1 MMLLAVLSGFLLAFT
16 VPALR
21 RWAGQHIGWLL
32 AILPASLTVYFASL
46 VPAISDGEKLLIE
59 YQWMPGL
66 DISLDFMVDGL
77 SLVFALL
84 ISGIGTF
91 ILIYAGSYL
100 KGHKD
105 LGRFYVIMLSF
116 MASMLGLVLS
126 DNLIAF
132 FVFWELTSIT
142 SYMLIGF
149 NHEDEEARKCALQGL
164 FVTAGG
170 GLVLMAG
177 LILLG
182 FMTGSYSF
190 AEILASDLQ
199 IHEHAFYTA
208 ATVCI
213 LIGAFTKSA
222 QVPFH
227 FWLPNA
233 MAAPTPVSAYLHSAT
248 MVKAG
253 VYLLARLNPSMG
265 GDALWSGSLM
275 LFGSATMLTGAYLAF
290 SSTGIKK
297 VLAYSTV
304 MALGT
309 LTMLIG
315 VGTELAITAFICFL
329 LAHSLYKGALFML
342 AGALDHETG
351 TKDITKMGGLR
362 QSMPLTAAITCL
374 AALSLAGLPPLFGF
388 VAKELMLE
396 SLLKA
401 PLWSTGLLV
410 MTVASAIL
418 VVAVAGLVAIKPFFG
433 EVRRTP
439 KQPHEAPFGMLVGP
453 AVLSLLALIFG
464 VVPFVPAGIVLDAS
478 ISSVY
483 GGSVQTALA
492 LWHGINIPL
501 MLSGSSLLI
510 GSLLFYKWQRLQPN
524 LYAINTAASR
534 VGPEA
539 GYFRFM
545 LGITQVAD
553 WQTRLL
559 QNGVLGIYLL
569 VLVLVTFGLTGYA
582 LFTREGLHLDFDF
595 SDGYFYEF
603 GIALLLIASTIF
615 ACATKSRL
623 GSVASVGVLGFGVAL
638 IFIHFSAPDLG
649 ITQLL
654 VETLTV
660 ILLVLVLFKLPP
672 FVNLSSPWER
682 YRDLTVAVFAGM
694 VMTLLILAVLDIQYF
709 DSISSYYIENSA
721 GLAFGKNI
729 VNVILVDF
737 RQLDTLGEIFV
748 LALAAV
754 GVYSML
760 KLKAED
766 QNKP

>member
-1 MMLLAVLSGFLLAFT
+1 MMLLAVLSGFLLAVA
-16 VPALR
+16 VPALYR
-21 RWAGQHIGWLL
+21 LTGSYIGWVLSL
-32 AILPASLTVYFASL
+32 LPALLTAYFASL
-46 VPAISDGEKLLIE
+46 VPAISGGDSLLIQN
-59 YQWMPGL
+59 QWMPGL
-66 DISLDFMVDGL
+66 GVSLDFMVDGL

-84 ISGIGTF
+84 ISVIGTF
-91 ILIYAGSYL
+91 ILIFAGSYL
-100 KGHKD
+100 KGHQD
-105 LGRFYVIMLSF
+105 LVRFYVVMLSF

-126 DNLIAF
+126 DNLITF

-149 NHEDEEARKCALQGL
+149 NHEDAEARKCALQGL

-177 LILLG
+177 LILLI
-182 FMTGSYSF
+182 FITGSYSF
-190 AEILASDLQ
+190 SEILASDLA
-199 IHEHAFYTA
+199 IHEHGYYTA
-208 ATVCI
+208 AAICI

-253 VYLLARLNPSMG
+253 VYMLARLNSSMDG
-265 GDALWSGSLM
+265 GALWSYSLM
-275 LFGSATMLTGAYLAF
+275 FFGAATMLTGAYLAF

-315 VGTELAITAFICFL
+315 IGTEKAIIAFVCVL
-329 LAHSLYKGALFML
+329 VAHSLYKGALFML

-351 TKDITKMGGLR
+351 TKDITKMGGLWR
-362 QSMPLTAAITCL
+362 SMPRTAVIAGL
-374 AALSLAGLPPLFGF
+374 AAMSLAGLPPLFGF
-388 VAKELMLE
+388 VAKELMFE
-396 SLLKA
+396 SVLSS
-401 PLWSTGLLV
+401 PVWSWGLLAAA
-410 MTVASAIL
+410 VASSIL
-418 VVAVAGLVAIKPFFG
+418 VVAVAGLVFVKPFFG
-433 EVRRTP
+433 PVQTTP
-439 KQPHEAPFGMLVGP
+439 KQPHDAPLAMLLGP
-453 AVLSLLALIFG
+453 AVLTLLALIFG
-464 VVPFVPAGIVLDAS
+464 VAPFLPAPFVLDAAV
-478 ISSVY
+478 SSVY
-483 GGSVQTALA
+483 GSGVQTALA
-492 LWHGINIPL
+492 LWHGVNVPL
-501 MLSGSSLLI
+501 MLSGVSLLA
-510 GSLLFYKWQRLQPN
+510 GSLLFIAWQRLHPA
-524 LYAINTAASR
+524 LYAINAAGSR

-545 LGITQVAD
+545 LGITQVAS
-553 WQTRLL
+553 WQTRVL

-569 VLVLVTFGLTGYA
+569 ILVLVTFGLTGYT
-582 LFTREGLHLDFDF
+582 LFTRHGFHLDFDF
-595 SDGYFYEF
+595 SNGYFYEF
-603 GIALLLIASTIF
+603 GIALLIVAATVFASVTR
-615 ACATKSRL
+615 SRL

-660 ILLVLVLFKLPP
+660 ILLVLVLFKLPA

-682 YRDLTVAVFAGM
+682 YRDLTVAVFAGAI
-694 VMTLLILAVLDIQYF
+694 MTLLMLAALDIQYF
-709 DSISSYYIENSA
+709 DSISSYYIENSY

-748 LALAAV
+748 LGLAAM
-754 GVYSML
+754 GVYSMV
-760 KLKAED
+760 KLRAED
-766 QNKP
+766 QHKP

>member
-1 MMLLAVLSGFLLAFT
+1 MMLLAVLSGFLLAVA
-16 VPALR
+16 VPALYR
-21 RWAGQHIGWLL
+21 VTGNYIGWVL
-32 AILPASLTVYFASL
+32 ALLPALLTAYFASL
-46 VPAISDGEKLLIE
+46 IPAISDGGNLLIE
-59 YQWMPGL
+59 NQWMPGL
-66 DISLDFMVDGL
+66 GISLNFMVDGL
-77 SLVFALL
+77 ALVFALL

-100 KGHKD
+100 RGHKD
-105 LGRFYVIMLSF
+105 LARFYVIILSF

-126 DNLIAF
+126 DNLITF

-142 SYMLIGF
+142 SYLLIGF
-149 NHEDEEARKCALQGL
+149 NHEDTEARKCALQGL
-164 FVTAGG
+164 LVTAAG

-177 LILLG
+177 LILLI
-182 FMTGSYSF
+182 FITGSYSF
-190 AEILASDLQ
+190 SDILASDLP
-199 IHEHAFYTA
+199 IHEHGYYTA
-208 ATVCI
+208 AAVCI

-253 VYLLARLNPSMG
+253 VYLLARLNASMG
-265 GDALWSGSLM
+265 EDALWSYSLM
-275 LFGSATMLTGAYLAF
+275 FFGAATMLTGAYLAF

-315 VGTELAITAFICFL
+315 VGTEKAIIAFVCVL
-329 LAHSLYKGALFML
+329 VAHSLYKGALFML

-351 TKDITKMGGLR
+351 TKDITRMGGLWR
-362 QSMPLTAAITCL
+362 SMPRTAIITSL

-388 VAKELMLE
+388 VAKELMFE
-396 SLLKA
+396 SLIRSPA
-401 PLWSTGLLV
+401 WSWGLIAAA
-410 MTVASAIL
+410 VASSIL
-418 VVAVAGLVAIKPFFG
+418 VVAVAGLVFLKPFFG
-433 EVRRTP
+433 PACTTP
-439 KQPHEAPFGMLVGP
+439 KQPHDAPFAMLVGP

-464 VVPFVPAGIVLDAS
+464 VVPFLPATFLLDSAV
-478 ISSVY
+478 SSVY
-483 GGSVQTALA
+483 GSGVQTALA
-492 LWHGINIPL
+492 LWHGVNIPL
-501 MLSGSSLLI
+501 LLSGASLLA
-510 GSLLFYKWQRLQPN
+510 GSLLFASWRRLHPS

-545 LGITQVAD
+545 LGITQIAG

-569 VLVLVTFGLTGYA
+569 ILVLVTFGLTGYT
-582 LFTREGLHLDFDF
+582 LLTRHGFHLDFDF
-595 SDGYFYEF
+595 SNGYFYEF
-603 GIALLLIASTIF
+603 GIALLIVAATVFASVTR
-615 ACATKSRL
+615 SRL

-672 FVNLSSPWER
+672 FVNLSSPLER
-682 YRDLTVAVFAGM
+682 YRDLTVAVFAGAI
-694 VMTLLILAVLDIQYF
+694 MTLLMLAVLDIQYF
-709 DSISSYYIENSA
+709 DSISSYFIDNSY

-748 LALAAV
+748 LGLAAL
-754 GVYSML
+754 GVYSMV
-760 KLKAED
+760 KLRAED
-766 QNKP
+766 QHKS

>member
-1 MMLLAVLSGFLLAFT
+1 MMLLAVLSGFLLAVG
-16 VPALR
+16 VPLFR
-21 RWAGQHIGWLL
+21 RLAGQHIGWFL
-32 AILPASLTVYFASL
+32 ALLPASLTVYFASL
-46 VPAISDGEKLLIE
+46 IPAISNGETLLLE
-59 YQWMPGL
+59 NQWMPGL
-66 DISLDFMVDGL
+66 GITLDFMVDGL

-105 LGRFYVIMLSF
+105 LGRFYAIMLSF

-149 NHEDEEARKCALQGL
+149 NHEDEEARKFALQGL

-170 GLVLMAG
+170 GLVLLAG

-190 AEILASDLQ
+190 TEILASNLA
-199 IHEHAFYTA
+199 IHEHGFYTA

-265 GDALWSGSLM
+265 GDELWSGSLM
-275 LFGSATMLTGAYLAF
+275 LFGAATMLTGAYLAF

-329 LAHSLYKGALFML
+329 LAHSLYKGSLFML

-362 QSMPLTAAITCL
+362 QTMPLTAAISCL

-401 PLWSTGLLV
+401 PFWSTGLIV
-410 MTVASAIL
+410 MAVASAIL

-433 EVRRTP
+433 EVRTTP
-439 KQPHEAPFGMLVGP
+439 KQPHEAPFAMLIGP

-464 VVPFVPAGIVLDAS
+464 VVPFVPASIVLDSAV
-478 ISSVY
+478 SSVF
-483 GGSVQTALA
+483 GRGVQTALA
-492 LWHGINIPL
+492 LWHGVNLPL
-501 MLSGSSLLI
+501 ILSGVSLLTGI
-510 GSLLFYKWQRLQPN
+510 LLFHKWGKLQPS
-524 LYAINTAASR
+524 LHAINSAGSR
-534 VGPEA
+534 AGPEA

-569 VLVLVTFGLTGYA
+569 ILVLVTFGLTGYT
-582 LFTREGLHLDFDF
+582 LFTREGLYLDLDF

-603 GIALLLIASTIF
+603 GIAILLIASAVF
-615 ACATKSRL
+615 ACATRSRL
-623 GSVASVGVLGFGVAL
+623 ASVASVGVLGFGVAL

-660 ILLVLVLFKLPP
+660 ILLVLVLFKLPA

-682 YRDLTVAVFAGM
+682 YRDLAVAVFAGT

-709 DSISSYYIENSA
+709 DSISSYFIENSA
-721 GLAFGKNI
+721 ELAFGKNI

-754 GVYSML
+754 GVYSMI

-766 QNKP
+766 QNKL

>member
-1 MMLLAVLSGFLLAFT
+1 MMLLAVLSGFLLAIAA
-16 VPALR
+16 PALHR
-21 RWAGQHIGWLL
+21 LAGHYIGWVL
-32 AILPASLTVYFASL
+32 ALLPALLTVYFASL
-46 VPAISDGEKLLIE
+46 IPAIRAGESLLIE
-59 YQWMPGL
+59 NPWMPGL
-66 DISLDFMVDGL
+66 GVSLDFMVDGL

-105 LGRFYVIMLSF
+105 LARFYVIMLSF

-126 DNLIAF
+126 DNLVTF

-142 SYMLIGF
+142 SYLLIGF
-149 NHEDEEARKCALQGL
+149 DHENAEARKCALQGL

-177 LILLG
+177 LILLI
-182 FMTGSYSF
+182 FITGSYSF
-190 AEILASDLQ
+190 SDILASDLL
-199 IHEHAFYTA
+199 IHEHGYYTA
-208 ATVCI
+208 AAVCI
-213 LIGAFTKSA
+213 LVGAFTKSA

-253 VYLLARLNPSMG
+253 IYLLARLNSSMG
-265 GDALWSGSLM
+265 GAELWSYSLM
-275 LFGSATMLTGAYLAF
+275 LFGAATMLTGVYLAF

-315 VGTELAITAFICFL
+315 VGTELAATAFICVL
-329 LAHSLYKGALFML
+329 VAHSLYKGALFML

-351 TKDITKMGGLR
+351 TKDITKMGGLCR
-362 QSMPLTAAITCL
+362 RMPRTATITCL

-388 VAKELMLE
+388 VAKELMFE
-396 SLLKA
+396 SLLNS
-401 PLWSTGLLV
+401 PLWSWALV
-410 MTVASAIL
+410 TAAVAASIL
-418 VVAVAGLVAIKPFFG
+418 VVAVAGLVFIKPFFG
-433 EVRRTP
+433 PPRPTP
-439 KQPHEAPFGMLVGP
+439 KQPHDAPIAMLVGP
-453 AVLSLLALIFG
+453 AVLSLIALLFG
-464 VVPFVPAGIVLDAS
+464 LLPFVPEAYLLNAAVTA
-478 ISSVY
+478 VF
-483 GGSVQTALA
+483 GSDVQTSLA
-492 LWHGINIPL
+492 LWHGVNIPL
-501 MLSGSSLLI
+501 LLSGASLLA
-510 GSLLFYKWQRLQPN
+510 GSLLLTTWQRLQPT
-524 LYAINTAASR
+524 LDIINTAASR

-545 LGITQVAD
+545 RGITQVAG

-569 VLVLVTFGLTGYA
+569 ILVLVTFGLTGYT
-582 LFTREGLHLDFDF
+582 LLIRHGLHLSLDF
-595 SDGYFYEF
+595 SDGFFYEF
-603 GIALLLIASTIF
+603 GIALLIVASTVF
-615 ACATKSRL
+615 ASVTRSRL

-660 ILLVLVLFKLPP
+660 ILLVLVLFKLPQ
-672 FVNLSSPWER
+672 FVNFSSPWER
-682 YRDLTVAVFAGM
+682 CRDLAVAVFAGM

-709 DSISSYYIENSA
+709 ESISSYFIDNSYE
-721 GLAFGKNI
+721 LAFGRNI

-748 LALAAV
+748 LGLAAM
-754 GVYSML
+754 GVYAMV

-766 QNKP
+766 QHKP

>member
-1 MMLLAVLSGFLLAFT
+1 MMLLAVLSGFLLAFA

-21 RWAGQHIGWLL
+21 RLAGQRIGWLL
-32 AILPASLTVYFASL
+32 ALLPASLTVYFASL
-46 VPAISDGEKLLIE
+46 IPSISDGQTLLLKN
-59 YQWMPGL
+59 QWMPGL
-66 DISLDFMVDGL
+66 GISLDFMVDGL

-100 KGHKD
+100 KGHRD
-105 LGRFYVIMLSF
+105 LGRFFVIMLSF

-149 NHEDEEARKCALQGL
+149 NHEDEEARRCALQGL
-164 FVTAGG
+164 FITAGG

-182 FMTGSYSF
+182 FITGSYSF
-190 AEILASDLQ
+190 TEILASDLQ
-199 IHEHAFYTA
+199 IHEHGFYTA

-253 VYLLARLNPSMG
+253 IYLLARLNPSMS

-275 LFGSATMLTGAYLAF
+275 LFGAATMLTGAYLAF

-315 VGTELAITAFICFL
+315 VGTELALTAFICFL
-329 LAHSLYKGALFML
+329 LAHSLYKGSLFML

-362 QSMPLTAAITCL
+362 KSMPLTAAITCL

-410 MTVASAIL
+410 MAVASAIL

-464 VVPFVPAGIVLDAS
+464 VVPFVPASIVLDAA

-501 MLSGSSLLI
+501 MLSGTSLLI

-524 LYAINTAASR
+524 LYAINSVGSR
-534 VGPEA
+534 IGPEA

-545 LGITQVAD
+545 LGITQVAN

-569 VLVLVTFGLTGYA
+569 ILVLVTFGLAGYT
-582 LFTREGLHLDFDF
+582 LFIKEGFHLDVDF

-615 ACATKSRL
+615 ACATRSRL

-682 YRDLTVAVFAGM
+682 YRDLAVAVFAGI

-709 DSISSYYIENSA
+709 ESISSYYVENSA

-766 QNKP
+766 QNKS

>member
-1 MMLLAVLSGFLLAFT
+1 MMLLAVLSGFLLAVA
-16 VPALR
+16 VPALYR
-21 RWAGQHIGWLL
+21 VAGKHIGWVL
-32 AILPASLTVYFASL
+32 ALLPALLTAYFVSLI
-46 VPAISDGEKLLIE
+46 PAVSGGETLLIRN
-59 YQWMPGL
+59 QWMPGL
-66 DISLDFMVDGL
+66 GVSLDFMVDGL
-77 SLVFALL
+77 ALVFALL

-100 KGHKD
+100 QGHKD

-126 DNLIAF
+126 DNLITF

-149 NHEDEEARKCALQGL
+149 NHEDAEARKCALQGL

-177 LILLG
+177 LILLI
-182 FMTGSYSF
+182 FITGSYSF
-190 AEILASDLQ
+190 SEILASDLA
-199 IHEHAFYTA
+199 IHDHGYYTA
-208 ATVCI
+208 AAICI

-253 VYLLARLNPSMG
+253 VYLLARLNSSMD
-265 GDALWSGSLM
+265 GDALWSNSLM
-275 LFGSATMLTGAYLAF
+275 FFGAATMLTGAYLAF

-315 VGTELAITAFICFL
+315 IGTEKAIIAFVCVL
-329 LAHSLYKGALFML
+329 VAHSLYKGALFML

-351 TKDITKMGGLR
+351 TKDITKMGGLWR
-362 QSMPLTAAITCL
+362 SMPRTAIITGL

-388 VAKELMLE
+388 VAKELMFE
-396 SLLKA
+396 SVINS
-401 PLWSTGLLV
+401 PVWPWGLL
-410 MTVASAIL
+410 TAAVASSIL
-418 VVAVAGLVAIKPFFG
+418 VVAVAGLVFLKPFFG
-433 EVRRTP
+433 PVRTTP
-439 KQPHEAPFGMLVGP
+439 KQPHDAPVAMLIGP
-453 AVLSLLALIFG
+453 AVLTLLALIFG
-464 VVPFVPAGIVLDAS
+464 VAPFVPAIFVLDATV
-478 ISSVY
+478 SSVY
-483 GGSVQTALA
+483 GTGVTTALA
-492 LWHGINIPL
+492 LWHGVNVPL
-501 MLSGSSLLI
+501 MLSGASLLA
-510 GSLLFYKWQRLQPN
+510 GSLLFITWQRLHPT
-524 LYAINTAASR
+524 LYAVNTAASR
-534 VGPEA
+534 FGPEA

-545 LGITQVAD
+545 LGITQVAS
-553 WQTRLL
+553 WQTRVL

-569 VLVLVTFGLTGYA
+569 ILVLVTFGLTGYT
-582 LFTREGLHLDFDF
+582 LFTRHGFQLDFDF
-595 SDGYFYEF
+595 SNGYFYEF
-603 GIALLLIASTIF
+603 GIALLIVAATVFASVTR
-615 ACATKSRL
+615 SRL

-682 YRDLTVAVFAGM
+682 YRDLSVAIFAGAT
-694 VMTLLILAVLDIQYF
+694 MTLLMLAVLDIQYF
-709 DSISSYYIENSA
+709 DSISSYYIENSY

-748 LALAAV
+748 LGLAAM
-754 GVYSML
+754 GVYSMV
-760 KLKAED
+760 KLRAED
-766 QNKP
+766 QHKP

>member
-1 MMLLAVLSGFLLAFT
+1 MMLLAVLSGFLLAVA
-16 VPALR
+16 VPALYR
-21 RWAGQHIGWLL
+21 VAGRHIGWVL
-32 AILPASLTVYFASL
+32 ALLPALLTAYFASL
-46 VPAISDGEKLLIE
+46 IPAISGGESLLIRN
-59 YQWMPGL
+59 QWMPGL
-66 DISLDFMVDGL
+66 GVSLDFMVDGL

-105 LGRFYVIMLSF
+105 LARFYVVMLSF

-126 DNLIAF
+126 DNLITF

-149 NHEDEEARKCALQGL
+149 NHEDAEARKCALQGL

-177 LILLG
+177 LILLI
-182 FMTGSYSF
+182 FITGSYSF
-190 AEILASDLQ
+190 SEILASDLA
-199 IHEHAFYTA
+199 IHEHGYYTA
-208 ATVCI
+208 AAVCI
-213 LIGAFTKSA
+213 LVGAFTKSA

-253 VYLLARLNPSMG
+253 VYLLARMNSSMD
-265 GDALWSGSLM
+265 GDALWSNSLM
-275 LFGSATMLTGAYLAF
+275 FFGAATMLTGAYLAF

-315 VGTELAITAFICFL
+315 VGTEKAIIAFVCVL
-329 LAHSLYKGALFML
+329 VAHSLYKGALFML

-351 TKDITKMGGLR
+351 TKDITKMGGLWR
-362 QSMPLTAAITCL
+362 SMPRTALITCM

-388 VAKELMLE
+388 VAKELMFE
-396 SLLKA
+396 SVINSPA
-401 PLWSTGLLV
+401 WSWGLLAAA
-410 MTVASAIL
+410 VASSIL
-418 VVAVAGLVAIKPFFG
+418 VVAVAGLVFLKPFFG
-433 EVRRTP
+433 PARTTP
-439 KQPHEAPFGMLVGP
+439 KQPHDAPFAMLIGP
-453 AVLSLLALIFG
+453 AVLTLLALILG
-464 VVPFVPAGIVLDAS
+464 VAPFLPAPLVLDAAV
-478 ISSVY
+478 SSVY
-483 GGSVQTALA
+483 GSGVQTALA
-492 LWHGINIPL
+492 LWHGVNVPL
-501 MLSGSSLLI
+501 ILSGISLLA
-510 GSLLFYKWQRLQPN
+510 GSLLFVAWQRLHPT
-524 LYAINTAASR
+524 LHAVNTAGGR

-545 LGITQVAD
+545 LGITQIAS
-553 WQTRLL
+553 WQTRVL
-559 QNGVLGIYLL
+559 QNGVLGVYLL
-569 VLVLVTFGLTGYA
+569 ILVLVTFGLSGYT
-582 LFTREGLHLDFDF
+582 LFTRQGFQLDFDF
-595 SDGYFYEF
+595 SNGYFYEF
-603 GIALLLIASTIF
+603 GIALLIVAATVFASVTR
-615 ACATKSRL
+615 SRL

-682 YRDLTVAVFAGM
+682 YRDLTVAVFAGAI
-694 VMTLLILAVLDIQYF
+694 MTLLMLAALDIQYF
-709 DSISSYYIENSA
+709 DSISSYYIENSY

-748 LALAAV
+748 LGLAAM
-754 GVYSML
+754 GVYSMV
-760 KLKAED
+760 KLRAED
-766 QNKP
+766 QHKA

>member
-1 MMLLAVLSGFLLAFT
+1 MLLAVLSGFLLAVA
-16 VPALR
+16 VPALHR
-21 RWAGQHIGWLL
+21 VTGNYIGWVLSL
-32 AILPASLTVYFASL
+32 LPALLTAYFASL
-46 VPAISDGEKLLIE
+46 VPTISGGESLLIRN
-59 YQWMPGL
+59 QWMPGL
-66 DISLDFMVDGL
+66 GVTLDFMVDGL

-105 LGRFYVIMLSF
+105 LARFYVIMLSF

-126 DNLIAF
+126 DNLITF

-149 NHEDEEARKCALQGL
+149 NHEDAEARKCALQGL

-177 LILLG
+177 LILLI
-182 FMTGSYSF
+182 FITGSYSF
-190 AEILASDLQ
+190 SEILASDLA
-199 IHEHAFYTA
+199 IHEHGYYTA
-208 ATVCI
+208 AAACI

-253 VYLLARLNPSMG
+253 VYLMARLNSSMG
-265 GDALWSGSLM
+265 EDVLWSYSLM
-275 LFGSATMLTGAYLAF
+275 LFGAATMLTGAYLAF

-315 VGTELAITAFICFL
+315 VGTEKAIIAFVCVL
-329 LAHSLYKGALFML
+329 VAHSLYKGALFML

-351 TKDITKMGGLR
+351 TKDITKMGGLWR
-362 QSMPLTAAITCL
+362 SMPRTALITGL

-388 VAKELMLE
+388 VAKELMFE
-396 SLLKA
+396 SVINS
-401 PLWSTGLLV
+401 PLWPWGLLAAA
-410 MTVASAIL
+410 VASSIL
-418 VVAVAGLVAIKPFFG
+418 VVTVAGLVFLKPFFG
-433 EVRRTP
+433 PARTTP
-439 KQPHEAPFGMLVGP
+439 KQPHDAPFAMLIGP
-453 AVLSLLALIFG
+453 AVLTLLALIFG
-464 VVPFVPAGIVLDAS
+464 VAPFLPATFMLDAAV
-478 ISSVY
+478 SSVY
-483 GGSVQTALA
+483 GHGVETALA
-492 LWHGINIPL
+492 LWHGVNVPL
-501 MLSGSSLLI
+501 MLSGVSLLA
-510 GSLLFYKWQRLQPN
+510 GSLLFIAWQRLHPT
-524 LYAINTAASR
+524 LHAINTAGSR

-545 LGITQVAD
+545 LGITQIAN
-553 WQTRLL
+553 WQTRVL

-569 VLVLVTFGLTGYA
+569 ILVLVTFVLTGYT
-582 LFTREGLHLDFDF
+582 LLTRHGFQLDFDF
-595 SDGYFYEF
+595 SNGYFYEF
-603 GIALLLIASTIF
+603 GIALLIVAATVFASVTR
-615 ACATKSRL
+615 SRL

-672 FVNLSSPWER
+672 FVSLSSPWER
-682 YRDLTVAVFAGM
+682 YRDLTVATFAGAI
-694 VMTLLILAVLDIQYF
+694 MTLLMLAVLDIQYF
-709 DSISSYYIENSA
+709 DSISSYYIENSYSQ
-721 GLAFGKNI
+721 AFGKNI

-748 LALAAV
+748 LGLAAM
-754 GVYSML
+754 GVYSMV
-760 KLKAED
+760 KLRAED
-766 QNKP
+766 QHKS

>member
-1 MMLLAVLSGFLLAFT
+1 MMLLAVLSGFLLAVA
-16 VPALR
+16 VPALYR
-21 RWAGQHIGWLL
+21 VAGKHIGWVL
-32 AILPASLTVYFASL
+32 AILPALLTAYFVSLI
-46 VPAISDGEKLLIE
+46 PAVSGGETLLIRN
-59 YQWMPGL
+59 QWMPGL
-66 DISLDFMVDGL
+66 GVSLDFMVDGL
-77 SLVFALL
+77 ALVFALL

-100 KGHKD
+100 QGHKD

-126 DNLIAF
+126 DNLITF

-149 NHEDEEARKCALQGL
+149 NHEDAEARKCALQGL

-177 LILLG
+177 LILLI
-182 FMTGSYSF
+182 FITGSYSF
-190 AEILASDLQ
+190 SEILASDLA
-199 IHEHAFYTA
+199 IHDHGFYTA
-208 ATVCI
+208 AAVCI

-253 VYLLARLNPSMG
+253 VYLLARLNSSMD
-265 GDALWSGSLM
+265 GDALWSNSLM
-275 LFGSATMLTGAYLAF
+275 FFGAATMLTGAYLAF

-315 VGTELAITAFICFL
+315 IGTEKAIIAFVCVL
-329 LAHSLYKGALFML
+329 VAHSLYKGALFML

-351 TKDITKMGGLR
+351 TKDITKMGGLWR
-362 QSMPLTAAITCL
+362 SMPRTAVITGL

-388 VAKELMLE
+388 VAKELMFE
-396 SLLKA
+396 SVINSPVWPWALLTA
-401 PLWSTGLLV
+401 A
-410 MTVASAIL
+410 VASSIL
-418 VVAVAGLVAIKPFFG
+418 VVAVAGLVFLKPFFG
-433 EVRRTP
+433 PVRITP
-439 KQPHEAPFGMLVGP
+439 KQPHDAPAAMLIGP
-453 AVLSLLALIFG
+453 AVLTLLALIFG
-464 VVPFVPAGIVLDAS
+464 VAPFVPATFVLDATV
-478 ISSVY
+478 SSVY
-483 GGSVQTALA
+483 GSGVKSALA
-492 LWHGINIPL
+492 LWHGVNVPL
-501 MLSGSSLLI
+501 MLSGASLLA
-510 GSLLFYKWQRLQPN
+510 GSLLFVTWQRLHPT
-524 LYAINTAASR
+524 LYAVNTATSR
-534 VGPEA
+534 FGPEA

-545 LGITQVAD
+545 LGITQVAS
-553 WQTRLL
+553 WQTRVL

-569 VLVLVTFGLTGYA
+569 ILVLVTFGLTGYT
-582 LFTREGLHLDFDF
+582 LFTRHGFQLDFDF
-595 SDGYFYEF
+595 SNGYFYEF
-603 GIALLLIASTIF
+603 GIALLIVAATVFASVTR
-615 ACATKSRL
+615 SRL

-682 YRDLTVAVFAGM
+682 YRDLAVAVFAGAI
-694 VMTLLILAVLDIQYF
+694 MTLLMLAVLDIQYF
-709 DSISSYYIENSA
+709 DSISSYYIENSY

-748 LALAAV
+748 LGLAAM
-754 GVYSML
+754 GVYSMV
-760 KLKAED
+760 KLRAED
-766 QNKP
+766 QHKP

>member
-1 MMLLAVLSGFLLAFT
+1 MMLLAVLSGFLLAFA

-21 RWAGQHIGWLL
+21 RIAGNYIGWVL
-32 AILPASLTVYFASL
+32 ALLPASLTLYLASL
-46 VPAISDGEKLLIE
+46 IPAIRNGETLLVE
-59 YQWMPGL
+59 NPWMPGL
-66 DISLDFMVDGL
+66 GISLDFMVDGL

-91 ILIYAGSYL
+91 ILIYAGAYL
-100 KGHKD
+100 KGHQD
-105 LGRFYVIMLSF
+105 LGRFYAIMLSF

-142 SYMLIGF
+142 SYLLIGF
-149 NHEDEEARKCALQGL
+149 DHEDKEARKCALQGL

-170 GLVLMAG
+170 GLVLLAG

-182 FMTGSYSF
+182 SMTGSYSF

-199 IHEHAFYTA
+199 LHDHGFYTA
-208 ATVCI
+208 AAICI

-253 VYLLARLNPSMG
+253 VYLLARINPAMV
-265 GDALWSGSLM
+265 GDGLWSGSLM
-275 LFGSATMLTGAYLAF
+275 LFGAATMLTGAYLAF

-329 LAHSLYKGALFML
+329 LAHSLYKGSLFML
-342 AGALDHETG
+342 AGVLDHETG

-401 PLWSTGLLV
+401 PVWSMGLLV
-410 MTVASAIL
+410 MAVASAIL
-418 VVAVAGLVAIKPFFG
+418 VIAVAGLVAIKPFFG
-433 EVRRTP
+433 EVRPTP
-439 KQPHEAPFGMLVGP
+439 KQPHEAPFSMLIGP

-464 VVPFVPAGIVLDAS
+464 VVPFVPASIVLDAAVTS
-478 ISSVY
+478 TY
-483 GGSVQTALA
+483 GSGVQTALA
-492 LWHGINIPL
+492 LWHGVNVPL
-501 MLSGSSLLI
+501 MLSGASLLI
-510 GSLLFYKWQRLQPN
+510 GVLLFLKWGTLQPN
-524 LYAINTAASR
+524 LHAINHAGSR

-545 LGITQVAD
+545 LGITQVAR
-553 WQTRLL
+553 WQTRVL

-569 VLVLVTFGLTGYA
+569 ILVLVTFGLTGYT
-582 LFTREGLHLDFDF
+582 LFSREGFHMNFDF

-615 ACATKSRL
+615 ACATRSRL
-623 GSVASVGVLGFGVAL
+623 ASVASVGVLGFGVAL

-660 ILLVLVLFKLPP
+660 ILLVLVLFRLPA

-682 YRDLTVAVFAGM
+682 YRDLAVAVFAGT
-694 VMTLLILAVLDIQYF
+694 VMTLLILSVLDIQYF
-709 DSISSYYIENSA
+709 ESISSYYIEHSA
-721 GLAFGKNI
+721 ELAFGKNI

-754 GVYSML
+754 GVYSMI

-766 QNKP
+766 QKKP